1 MPAVEEIAR
10 KIQAIGFRCS
20 RCGDCCRD
28 GESGTVRVLVG
39 PAEIRRISA
48 ASGLGWDDLA
58 EPYPEWIEVGG
69 GAYFT
74 FAWGLRRRGG
84 EGSLL
89 TPQGCSVYADRPRI
103 CRTYPFML
111 DGENLIASECPGL
124 GTPIPW
130 EDAVSIARDLLER
143 KQQEEEEDVRMLAAF
158 ACTPLPRGK
167 RVVIDSEGMKEQ

>member
-1 MPAVEEIAR
+1 MPTVDEIAE

-28 GESGTVRVLVG
+28 GESGRVRVLVG

-48 ASGLGWDDLA
+48 ASGRGWDAVA
-58 EPYPEWIEVGG
+58 EPYPEWIEGG
-69 GAYFT
+69 EGTCFT
-74 FAWGLRRRGG
+74 FAWCLRRQDGQC
-84 EGSLL
+84 SLL
-89 TPQGCSVYADRPRI
+89 TPAGCSVYASRPRI

-111 DGENLIASECPGL
+111 DGENLFTSECPGL
-124 GTPIPW
+124 GEPISR
-130 EDAVSIARDLLER
+130 EDAIAIARDLLER
-143 KQQEEEEDVRMLAAF
+143 KQQEEEEDIRMLATL